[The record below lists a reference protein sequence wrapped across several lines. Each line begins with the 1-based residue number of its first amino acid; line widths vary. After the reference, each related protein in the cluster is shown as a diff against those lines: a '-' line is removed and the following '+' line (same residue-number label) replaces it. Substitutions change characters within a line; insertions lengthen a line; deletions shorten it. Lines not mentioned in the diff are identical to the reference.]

1 MQTETTQPEAGTAE
15 THRFQAEVSQ
25 VLNLVIHS
33 LYSHRE
39 VFLRELISNASDAL
53 DKLRFRAITE
63 PELLPEGDAGFA
75 IKVTPDEEAKTL
87 TIEDNGVGMSRDELV
102 TNLGTIAHS
111 GSKKFAEA
119 LAAKKSAGEN
129 GSELSLIGQFGV
141 GFYSAWLVA
150 DRVTVVSRAAGSDEA
165 WKWTS
170 DAKESFTVERA
181 ERDSHGTSVTLQL
194 REDHREFLAG
204 WKLKELIEKYSD
216 FVGHPIRVKK
226 EKEEEKTEES
236 AEGEGDGY
244 ETVNQARALWQRPKS
259 EVTEEQYQAFY
270 KHLTGDWEN
279 PAGWTHFRVEGTQEF
294 TGLLFLPETVP
305 FDLDHPTG
313 TKRGVRLFV
322 RRVFIMD
329 DCEALLP
336 TWLRF
341 VRGVV
346 DSDDLPLNVSRE
358 TLQDSAVVRA
368 IKKGLTKRVLDLV
381 EELAKDRAE
390 VFTALWRSFGRVIK
404 EGLANDW
411 EWRERLSRLVRF
423 ESSRREGL
431 TSLAEYV
438 SRMPEGQKAVYY
450 VLSDSIESAEQS
462 PHIEAL
468 TSRGYEVLYMVDVV
482 DPWAIDAVREF
493 EGKKLIN
500 AADAELDL
508 DEGKKPET
516 KPEMG
521 ALEGLVSRFKSVLG
535 ERVREV
541 RTTDRL
547 KDSPACLVTPPGQL
561 DPLRERILRAAGR
574 DVPTVK
580 RILELNPTHPLI
592 TALKARVDSG
602 AEPSQVGEWI
612 ELLHDQAL
620 LSEGAPVENPARFAR
635 RIAALMQQA
644 LASTG
649 NDSPGAVATDTQ
661 G

>member
-1 MQTETTQPEAGTAE
+1 METETTPAETGSKE

-53 DKLRFRAITE
+53 DKLRFKAITE
-63 PELLPEGDAGFA
+63 PSLLPEGDAGFA
-75 IKVTPDEEAKTL
+75 IRVTPDADAHTL
-87 TIEDNGVGMSRDELV
+87 TIEDNGVGMTHDELV
-102 TNLGTIAHS
+102 QNLGTIAHS
-111 GSKKFAEA
+111 GSKKFVEA
-119 LAAKKSAGEN
+119 LTAKGAKSDV
-129 GSELSLIGQFGV
+129 SLIGQFGV

-150 DRVTVVSRAAGSDEA
+150 DRVTVTSRAAGGDKA
-165 WKWTS
+165 WTWSS
-170 DAKESFTVERA
+170 DAKDSFTVEPAERA
-181 ERDSHGTSVTLQL
+181 EHGTTVTLHL
-194 REDHREFLAG
+194 RDEHKEFLEG
-204 WKLKELIEKYSD
+204 WKLRDLIARYSD
-216 FVGHPIRVKK
+216 FVGHPIQVKK
-226 EKEEEKTEES
+226 EKEEPEEGEAP
-236 AEGEGDGY
+236 AEGEGY

-259 EVTEEQYQAFY
+259 EVTAEQYQEFY
-270 KHLTGDWEN
+270 KHLTGDWEE
-279 PAGWTHFRVEGTQEF
+279 PAAWTHFKVEGTQEF
-294 TGLLFLPETVP
+294 TGLLFVPKTVP

-313 TKRGVRLFV
+313 SKRGVRLFV

-368 IKKGLTKRVLDLV
+368 IKKGLTKRSLDLLD
-381 EELAKDRAE
+381 ELAKDRADD
-390 VFTALWRSFGRVIK
+390 FATFWRSFGRVLK

-411 EWRERLSRLVRF
+411 EWRERLTNLVRF
-423 ESSRREGL
+423 ESSRGEGL
-431 TSLAEYV
+431 TSLSEYV
-438 SRMPEGQKAVYY
+438 SRMPEDQSAIYY
-450 VLSDSIESAEQS
+450 VLSDSLESAQQS

-468 TSRGYEVLYMVDVV
+468 TSRGYEVLYLTDVV
-482 DPWAIDAVREF
+482 DPWAVDAVREF
-493 EGKKLIN
+493 QGKKLTN
-500 AADAELDL
+500 AADAELKL
-508 DEGKKPET
+508 DDAKKPESSALSEAL
-516 KPEMG
+516 KP
-521 ALEGLVSRFKSVLG
+521 LVERFKGVLG

-541 RTTDRL
+541 RSTDRL
-547 KDSPACLVTPPGQL
+547 TDSPACLVTPPGQL

-574 DVPTVK
+574 DVPPVK

-592 TALKARVDSG
+592 KALQSRVDAG
-602 AEPSQVGEWI
+602 ADEAQVGEWI

-620 LSEGAPVENPARFAR
+620 LSEGAPVDNPARFAK

-644 LASTG
+644 LA
-649 NDSPGAVATDTQ
+649 PATESAPQ